1 MCINLTV
8 LESIRTLQAAI
19 MDETQKLK
27 CFTTFVV
34 RVGFGLKL
42 ILQLLELTGSDQ
54 NTDAGFYDIPAG
66 VVLGKSADCKHTNKL
81 GFLINKTWIQQTQT
95 NDIWR
100 GEGMSELR
108 PQKDRKLL
116 EPFLQIH
123 NVLLQKIH
131 SFHLI
136 QDQNC

>member
-8 LESIRTLQAAI
+8 LESIRTLQETPPVSFERRRHRAAI

-54 NTDAGFYDIPAG
+54 ILHPFQTDAGFYDIPAG

-81 GFLINKTWIQQTQT
+81 GFLINKT
-95 NDIWR
+95 
-100 GEGMSELR
+100 
-108 PQKDRKLL
+108 
-116 EPFLQIH
+116 
-123 NVLLQKIH
+123 
-131 SFHLI
+131 
-136 QDQNC
+136 